1 MKRFGLVL
9 ALALALGAGAA
20 HAATGKRVNVTGEV
34 IDSWCYITEIMFAK
48 GTAHHQCAVW
58 CAAGGIPVGILA
70 DDGQV
75 YMVLKMGADSTS
87 VANPAIMRIQTHRVT
102 VDGDLYRRDG
112 INYLLVSRVVNDAGI
127 VNRTHDDYG
136 IQPGGN

>member
-1 MKRFGLVL
+1 MYG
-9 ALALALGAGAA
+9 
-20 HAATGKRVNVTGEV
+20 
-34 IDSWCYITEIMFAK
+34 K
-48 GTAHHQCAVW
+48 GTAHHRCALW

-75 YMVLKMGADSTS
+75 YMVLKMGDDSTS

-112 INYLLVSRVVNDAGI
+112 INYLLISRLVADQGI
-127 VNRTHDDYG
+127 VNLTHDEYG